1 MASCTDWI
9 CGSGLYFRRCCWCEV
24 GQGFEQDGSIYGTTI
39 SLAEGETIE
48 SFYEIPREEYD
59 KMLEEVVN
67 EEDTIPAEETEEE
80 EKTENI

>member
-1 MASCTDWI
+1 MKQMITLYADAGKILTD
-9 CGSGLYFRRCCWCEV
+9 GE
-24 GQGFEQDGSIYGTTI
+24 IYGTTI

-59 KMLEEVVN
+59 MMLEEVVN
-67 EEDTIPAEETEEE
+67 EEDTIPAEETEKE

>member
-1 MASCTDWI
+1 MLQIFYQHLMIREKCVDIEDSLI
-9 CGSGLYFRRCCWCEV
+9 F
-24 GQGFEQDGSIYGTTI
+24 GSIYGIII
-39 SLAEGETIE
+39 SLAEGETAE
-48 SFYEIPREEYD
+48 NFYEIPREEYD

>member
-1 MASCTDWI
+1 MITLYADAGKILTD
-9 CGSGLYFRRCCWCEV
+9 GN
-24 GQGFEQDGSIYGTTI
+24 IYGTTI
-39 SLAEGETIE
+39 SLAEGEQAE
-48 SFYEIPREEYD
+48 NFYEIDKEEYD